1 MKYNWS
7 SWNVAD
13 WQNYVGDCVVW
24 PLGLVW
30 LSCQCSGETAESQSW
45 SRICYSGDETS
56 SYQERLVLSQFN
68 LFISI
73 MIFILKF
80 WKWKIRTFL
89 YILRKRYSDRSES
102 TMAYF
107 LFISSTSRVG
117 LDSVLKKADD
127 VKGSFWDLHLVQSVI
142 FHFCLKVELKR
153 KYNTQYSA
161 SRGLLTGSEWYEIQ
175 AYRALNQVSLS
186 S

>member
-1 MKYNWS
+1 MENK
-7 SWNVAD
+7 D
-13 WQNYVGDCVVW
+13 
-24 PLGLVW
+24 
-30 LSCQCSGETAESQSW
+30 
-45 SRICYSGDETS
+45 
-56 SYQERLVLSQFN
+56 
-68 LFISI
+68 LFVYPPKT
-73 MIFILKF
+73 IF
-80 WKWKIRTFL
+80 
-89 YILRKRYSDRSES
+89 RSES

-107 LFISSTSRVG
+107 LLISSTSRVG

-142 FHFCLKVELKR
+142 FHFFLKVELKR